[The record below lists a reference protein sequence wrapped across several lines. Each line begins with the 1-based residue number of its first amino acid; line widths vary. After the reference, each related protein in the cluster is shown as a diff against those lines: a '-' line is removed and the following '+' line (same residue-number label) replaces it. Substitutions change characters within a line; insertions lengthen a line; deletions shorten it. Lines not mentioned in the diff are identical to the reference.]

1 MSVRRIKLRRDTAFN
16 WGQIN
21 PALQEGEI
29 GVVLNEQD
37 GTGGGGRLKVGD
49 GFTSW
54 NDLPYVDGAGLD
66 ILRTEYG
73 NEISFELG
81 LAETIIN

>member
-1 MSVRRIKLRRDTAFN
+1 MSVRRIRLRRDTFFN
-16 WGQIN
+16 WSQIN

-29 GVVLNEQD
+29 SVVLNAQD

-54 NDLPYVDGAGLD
+54 NDLPYVDDAGLD
-66 ILRTEYG
+66 SIREEYG
-73 NEISFELG
+73 DVLSFELG
-81 LAETIIN
+81 LQTTIN

>member
-16 WGQIN
+16 WSQVN

-29 GVVLNEQD
+29 GIVLNAQD
-37 GTGGGGRLKVGD
+37 GTGGGGRLKCGD

-54 NDLPYVDGAGLD
+54 NDLPYVDDAGLQS
-66 ILRTEYG
+66 IREEYG
-73 NEISFELG
+73 DEITFELG
-81 LAETIIN
+81 YTTTIN

>member
-1 MSVRRIKLRRDTAFN
+1 MSVRRIKLRRDTFFN
-16 WGQIN
+16 WSQIN

-29 GVVLNEQD
+29 SVVLNTQD

-54 NDLPYVDGAGLD
+54 NDLPYVDDAGLD
-66 ILRTEYG
+66 AIREEYG
-73 NEISFELG
+73 DEATFELG
-81 LAETIIN
+81 LQTTLT

>member
-1 MSVRRIKLRRDTAFN
+1 MTVRRIRLRRDTAFN
-16 WGQIN
+16 WSQIN

-29 GVVLNEQD
+29 SVVLNNQD

-54 NDLPYVDGAGLD
+54 NDLPYVDDVGLNA
-66 ILRTEYG
+66 LREEYG
-73 NEISFELG
+73 DELSFEIG
-81 LAETIIN
+81 LQTTIN

>member
-16 WGQIN
+16 WSQVN

-29 GVVLNEQD
+29 GIVLNAQD
-37 GTGGGGRLKVGD
+37 GTGGGGRLKCGD

-54 NDLPYVDGAGLD
+54 NNLPYVDDAGLNA
-66 ILRTEYG
+66 IRAEYG
-73 NEISFELG
+73 DEATFELG
-81 LAETIIN
+81 LQTTLT